1 MAPFD
6 GDIDP
11 TGNLTSKISTLIDG
25 QLPDFIQA
33 DHPIFSVFL
42 KQYYEYLEA
51 AELRV
56 TVNIDN
62 LILETETNSK
72 VLDVDGNK
80 IVLEVGAGTEGKFI
94 VGETITGGTS
104 KATAKILSD
113 DLGNTTTPRIF
124 ITSQQKFVTGE
135 TITGGTSSSSAVVTR
150 YRANPVQTIQQLL
163 AYADIDNTIYDFLDQ
178 FRDEFMNAIPLT
190 LADGVSKRS
199 LVKNIRELYR
209 AKGTS
214 EGHKIFFNMILGET
228 PEVIYPNKYMVRASG
243 GNWGNKLIMRV
254 APSASAD
261 GDQAIGQ
268 KITGQTSGATAVVVS
283 SLSISEDAVSI
294 IEFELNRDSISTSD
308 APFVRGETIQV
319 VSNVTDTLMSF
330 TVNSIVSSVTVNERG
345 ALYGA
350 SEIFPLDTDE
360 NIGNGEATARVG
372 NINSGEVS
380 GVVIDDAGTKYQVED
395 VLTFT
400 TTDSNTST
408 AAGFVSII
416 DGSIVIN
423 GTDKYSTDGGD
434 FLVFEDATT
443 EQEYL
448 IDIELETATQ
458 ETDGQKLLLNGTDGD
473 SLHAGHSLI
482 LETTFVG
489 EDTYGT
495 VGGDQIAIEEG
506 TDYTGGIT
514 KIFLTSGGSGY
525 NKLPTVTV
533 TSNSGTSTKLFA
545 TTDNIGAVGEV
556 DITNAGFAYTAEPTS
571 DFNANFVL
579 KDITGT
585 FAANETLASSGHTG
599 TIVSFDDTTNVLKT
613 SFDNVVRSELEVA
626 DEEGITLED
635 SLRVGGDNLDT
646 RMIFNAT
653 LSEEEFILTED
664 GAQFIGLNATATDDE
679 YLVLDDG
686 TGETAGSAIVLES
699 PDNVINFPIQL
710 ENGARD
716 GTNVGDRILNEDG
729 IHNIVAE
736 VAESIGA
743 SSYQLERIIT
753 EESTQLPSAIQDG
766 DSRLITNAAFDVI
779 STSGEPT
786 GFFLLDGTDTT
797 VVDGLFTDENSK
809 LLNEEFGDNN
819 QIILNGTDSD
829 GTDANALLLQ
839 NVDEGDGQIIFDGTN
854 SSGTDENG
862 HVIFTT
868 IDFFEDATGINP
880 HPTTITSSSGAS
892 AKIAKAN
899 IASGVAVIST
909 TAETA
914 KTYGQDITSLI
925 GEDLNR
931 IQDSYYY
938 QQFSYEIQA
947 GFGTSTYLE
956 QLKKAV
962 HPAGFAVFGKVKIS
976 SSVSAA
982 ITNAGSSLGGG
993 YYSNLGVTAP
1003 EDKFSPILASTFEV
1017 LFDET
1022 FQRRLGTNPQGNEVG
1037 AYEQRVIL
1045 EDAEDV
1051 TFITDAILLNGTD
1064 SSSSDAGFFLREE
1077 ETAFIRLDERIQIE
1091 DETDTTATSPESF
1104 IIQESGGDRIISEAG
1119 IALSN
1124 NLALDGTGDSGHVSP
1139 TDAGGDI
1146 LLDGTDSDGTDGGES
1161 LELEIA
1167 SSDHVG
1173 KFNLYAFT
1181 NEDNTL
1187 LNEAGGSQQLETS
1200 NVGGGSDYD
1209 LSIVSI
1215 ISTKVNIP
1223 LATPRHAN
1231 NGLTLLGV
1239 DPFHN
1244 SSTAIGLEKGTMT
1257 NGKLVVN
1264 FGEDRFGVIV
1274 GEGESFLMEDDPNN
1288 NSHFRFDNILEY
1300 TNDKIVLNGTD
1311 GSSTNAG
1318 DSIVLN
1324 GTDENSSN
1332 ADADIIGESVLTYD
1346 NITLSDIIRPDLIVL
1361 SHELPLGDD
1370 RGTDYVFGS
1379 ANTRPS
1385 DVVNA
1390 ILLEESQASG
1400 FFRQE
1405 NETTASEHYGDKI
1418 VLEDKTGVGFNNK
1431 LIFESDRLEAE
1442 DGSNSGTIPFQNLTN
1457 SNFEPFARASFVETT
1472 EYGAIDLED
1481 DAFEVTNIQ
1490 LEDGHGGDG
1499 DNLIYDGTNN
1509 QQLCAGMP
1517 IAMQSFFDTGV
1528 SHGEGAVV
1536 LNGTDGSSTNAGDR
1550 FRFELATDENI
1561 NDNYPAVADSGGVGG
1576 FDTSRSIRFDSTAKT
1591 FDAAA

>member
-1 MAPFD
+1 MATFD
-6 GDIDP
+6 SDIDS
-11 TGNLTSKISTLIDG
+11 TGNLTTKISTLIDG
-25 QLPDFIQA
+25 QLPDFIQS

-62 LILETETNSK
+62 LLLELETASN
-72 VLDVDGNK
+72 VLDVNGNK
-80 IVLEVGAGTEGKFI
+80 IVLEVGAGTEGKFV

-190 LADGVSKRS
+190 LADGVSKRN

-254 APSASAD
+254 APSASSV
-261 GDQAIGQ
+261 GDQAIGRTV
-268 KITGQTSGATAVVVS
+268 TGLTSGASAVVVS
-283 SLSISEDAVSI
+283 SLSISESAVSI
-294 IEFELNRDSISTSD
+294 IEFELNRDSLSPNAS
-308 APFVRGETIQV
+308 FVRGETIQV

-330 TVNSIVSSVTVNERG
+330 TVNSIVSSVTVDESG

-350 SEIFPLDTDE
+350 AESIEIDTDE
-360 NIGNGEATARVG
+360 NIGNGQATSRIG
-372 NINSGEVS
+372 SIDIGEVS
-380 GVVIDDAGTKYQVED
+380 GVVVDDAGTKYEVGD
-395 VLTFT
+395 VLTFAVS
-400 TTDSNTST
+400 DSNTST
-408 AAGFVSII
+408 ATGFVSVI
-416 DGSIVIN
+416 DGSIALN

-448 IDIELETATQ
+448 VDIELEIAT
-458 ETDGQKLLLNGTDGD
+458 EEAAGQKLLLNGTDGV

-495 VGGDQIAIEEG
+495 VGRDQIAIEEG
-506 TDYTGGIT
+506 TDYTGGIS
-514 KIFLTSGGSGY
+514 KIFLTNGGSGY
-525 NKLPTVTV
+525 KKLPTVTV
-533 TSNSGTSTKLFA
+533 TSTSGTSTSLLA
-545 TTDNIGAVGEV
+545 TTDNIGSVGEV
-556 DITNAGFAYTAEPTS
+556 EMTNAGFAYVAEPVPK
-571 DFNANFVL
+571 FNANFVL

-599 TIVSFDDTTNVLKT
+599 TIVSFDSSTNVLKT
-613 SFDNVVRSELEVA
+613 SFDNVVRLELEVST
-626 DEEGITLED
+626 EEGITLED

-646 RMIFNAT
+646 RMIFDDT
-653 LSEEEFILTED
+653 LDEEEFILTED

-699 PDNVINFPIQL
+699 PEDFYNPPMQL
-710 ENGARD
+710 ENAARD
-716 GTNVGDRILNEDG
+716 GTDIGDGIQTEDG
-729 IHNIVAE
+729 SSIIVN
-736 VAESIGA
+736 ESTESLGA
-743 SSYQLERIIT
+743 TSYQLERILT
-753 EESTQLPSAIQDG
+753 EESTLLSSQLQNSN
-766 DSRLITNAAFDVI
+766 SRLITNAAFD
-779 STSGEPT
+779 TLESGDPS
-786 GFFLLDGTDTT
+786 GFTLLEGTDTT

-809 LLNEEFGDNN
+809 ILNEEFGDSN
-819 QIILNGTDSD
+819 QIVLD
-829 GTDANALLLQ
+829 GTDADGTDENASLLQ
-839 NVDEGDGQIIFDGTN
+839 NVDEGDGQIVFDGTD
-854 SSGTDENG
+854 SDGTDVND

-899 IASGVAVIST
+899 IASGVAVISS

-947 GFGTSTYLE
+947 GFGTSTYLD

-962 HPAGFAVFGKVKIS
+962 HPAGFAVFGKVKIA

-982 ITNAGSSLGGG
+982 IANAGSSLGGG
-993 YYSNLGVTAP
+993 YYSDLNAVAP
-1003 EDKFSPILASTFEV
+1003 DDKFSPILASTFEV

-1022 FQRRLGTNPQGNEVG
+1022 FQRRLGTNPHGNDVG

-1091 DETDTTATSPESF
+1091 EATDTTATSPDSF

-1124 NLALDGTGDSGHVSP
+1124 NITLNGSGDSGHLVS

-1146 LLDGTDSDGTDGGES
+1146 LLDGTDSDGTDYEGS

-1209 LSIVSI
+1209 LSVVSI

-1231 NGLTLLGV
+1231 NGLTLLGL

-1244 SSTAIGLEKGTMT
+1244 SSTFI
-1257 NGKLVVN
+1257 
-1264 FGEDRFGVIV
+1264 
-1274 GEGESFLMEDDPNN
+1274 
-1288 NSHFRFDNILEY
+1288 
-1300 TNDKIVLNGTD
+1300 
-1311 GSSTNAG
+1311 
-1318 DSIVLN
+1318 
-1324 GTDENSSN
+1324 
-1332 ADADIIGESVLTYD
+1332 
-1346 NITLSDIIRPDLIVL
+1346 
-1361 SHELPLGDD
+1361 
-1370 RGTDYVFGS
+1370 
-1379 ANTRPS
+1379 
-1385 DVVNA
+1385 
-1390 ILLEESQASG
+1390 
-1400 FFRQE
+1400 
-1405 NETTASEHYGDKI
+1405 
-1418 VLEDKTGVGFNNK
+1418 
-1431 LIFESDRLEAE
+1431 
-1442 DGSNSGTIPFQNLTN
+1442 
-1457 SNFEPFARASFVETT
+1457 
-1472 EYGAIDLED
+1472 
-1481 DAFEVTNIQ
+1481 
-1490 LEDGHGGDG
+1490 
-1499 DNLIYDGTNN
+1499 
-1509 QQLCAGMP
+1509 
-1517 IAMQSFFDTGV
+1517 
-1528 SHGEGAVV
+1528 
-1536 LNGTDGSSTNAGDR
+1536 
-1550 FRFELATDENI
+1550 
-1561 NDNYPAVADSGGVGG
+1561 
-1576 FDTSRSIRFDSTAKT
+1576 
-1591 FDAAA
+1591 

>member
-1 MAPFD
+1 MATFD
-6 GDIDP
+6 SDIDS
-11 TGNLTSKISTLIDG
+11 TGNLTTKISTLIDG
-25 QLPDFIQA
+25 QLPDFIQS

-42 KQYYEYLEA
+42 KHYYEYLEA

-62 LILETETNSK
+62 ILLELETTSY
-72 VLDVDGNK
+72 VLGVDGNK
-80 IVLEVGAGTEGKFI
+80 IVLEVGAGTEGKFV

-104 KATAKILSD
+104 KATAKILVD
-113 DLGNTTTPRIF
+113 DLSNSTKPRIF

-135 TITGGTSSSSAVVTR
+135 TITGGTSLSSAVVTR

-243 GNWGNKLIMRV
+243 GNWGNKLIIRV
-254 APSASAD
+254 APSGSAV
-261 GDQAIGQ
+261 GDQAIG
-268 KITGQTSGATAVVVS
+268 KTITGLTSGASAVVVS
-283 SLSISEDAVSI
+283 SLSLSEASVSI
-294 IEFELNRDSISTSD
+294 VEFELNRDSLSPNAS
-308 APFVRGETIQV
+308 FVRGETIQV
-319 VSNVTDTLMSF
+319 VSNVTDTIMYF
-330 TVNSIVSSVTVNERG
+330 TVNTIVSSVTINESG

-350 SEIFPLDTDE
+350 SESFPLDTDE
-360 NIGNGEATARVG
+360 NIGNGEATGRVG

-380 GVVIDDAGTKYQVED
+380 GVVVDDAGTKYEVGD
-395 VLTFT
+395 VLTFAVS
-400 TTDSNTST
+400 DSNTST
-408 AAGFVSII
+408 ATGFVSVI
-416 DGSIVIN
+416 DGSIALN

-448 IDIELETATQ
+448 VDIELETAT
-458 ETDGQKLLLNGTDGD
+458 EEADGQKLLLNGTDGV

-506 TDYTGGIT
+506 TDYTGGIS
-514 KIFLTSGGSGY
+514 KIFLTNGGSGY

-533 TSNSGTSTKLFA
+533 TSTSGTATSLLA
-545 TTDNIGAVGEV
+545 TTDNIGSVGEV
-556 DITNAGFAYTAEPTS
+556 EMTNAGFAYTAEPAPK
-571 DFNANFVL
+571 FNANFVL

-585 FAANETLASSGHTG
+585 FAAFETLTSSGHTG

-613 SFDNVVRSELEVA
+613 SFDNVVRSELEVS

-646 RMIFNAT
+646 RMIFDDT
-653 LSEEEFILTED
+653 LDEEEFILTED
-664 GAQFIGLNATATDDE
+664 GGNFFGLNATATDDE
-679 YLVLDDG
+679 YIVLDDG

-699 PDNVINFPIQL
+699 PDNLYNPPMQL
-710 ENGARD
+710 EHAARD
-716 GTNVGDRILNEDG
+716 GTNIGDGIQTEDG
-729 IHNIVAE
+729 ESIIVSDE
-736 VAESIGA
+736 FNSIGA
-743 SSYQLERIIT
+743 TSYQLERILT
-753 EESTQLPSAIQDG
+753 EKSTRLPSQLQNSNG
-766 DSRLITNAAFDVI
+766 RLITNAAFDTI
-779 STSGEPT
+779 GSGDHT
-786 GFFLLDGTDTT
+786 GFTLLEGTDTT

-809 LLNEEFGDNN
+809 LLNEEFGDSN
-819 QIILNGTDSD
+819 QLLLDGTDSD
-829 GTDANALLLQ
+829 ATDENALLLQ
-839 NVDEGDGQIIFDGTN
+839 DVDEGDGQIVFDGTD
-854 SSGTDENG
+854 SSGTDVND
-862 HVIFTT
+862 HVVFTT

-899 IASGVAVIST
+899 IASGVAVISS

-914 KTYGQDITSLI
+914 KTYGTDITSLI

-947 GFGTSTYLE
+947 GFGTSTYLD

-962 HPAGFAVFGKVKIS
+962 HPAGFAIFGKVKIAS
-976 SSVSAA
+976 SISAA

-993 YYSNLGVTAP
+993 YYSDLNAVAP
-1003 EDKFSPILASTFEV
+1003 EDKFSPILASTFKV
-1017 LFDET
+1017 IFDEK
-1022 FQRRLGTNPQGNEVG
+1022 FQRRLGTNLHGNEVG

-1051 TFITDAILLNGTD
+1051 TLITDAILLDGTD

-1077 ETAFIRLDERIQIE
+1077 ETVFIRLGERIKIE
-1091 DETDTTATSPESF
+1091 DSTDTTATSPESF
-1104 IIQESGGDRIISEAG
+1104 VIQESGDRIISEAG

-1124 NLALDGTGDSGHVSP
+1124 NLTLNGSGDSGHLVS
-1139 TDAGGDI
+1139 TDVGGDI
-1146 LLDGTDSDGTDGGES
+1146 LLNGVDSDGTDDGES
-1161 LELEIA
+1161 LGLEIA

-1173 KFNLYAFT
+1173 KFNLYALT

-1231 NGLTLLGV
+1231 NGLTLLGL

-1244 SSTAIGLEKGTMT
+1244 SSTAIGLEKGTQKS
-1257 NGKLVVN
+1257 GRLLIN
-1264 FGEDRFGVIV
+1264 FGEDRFGTIV
-1274 GEGESFLMEDDPNN
+1274 DEGVSILMEDDPNN
-1288 NSHFRFDNILEY
+1288 HSHFAFNNILEY
-1300 TNDKIVLNGTD
+1300 SNDSIVLNGTD

-1318 DSIVLN
+1318 DNVVLN

-1332 ADADIIGESVLTYD
+1332 ADSDILGESDLSLDY
-1346 NITLSDIIRPDLIVL
+1346 ITLSDIIRPDLIVL
-1361 SHELPLGDD
+1361 SHDTQLGDD
-1370 RGTDYVFGS
+1370 RGTDHEIDS

-1385 DVVNA
+1385 APVA
-1390 ILLEESQASG
+1390 ILLEESQVSG

-1405 NETTASEHYGDKI
+1405 NETTAPEHYGDKI
-1418 VLEDKTGVGFNNK
+1418 VLENRTGVGFNNK

-1442 DGSNSGTIPFQNLTN
+1442 NGSSSGTVPFQNLTN
-1457 SNFEPFARASFVETT
+1457 SNFEPFARASFVEIT

-1481 DAFEVTNIQ
+1481 NAFEVTNIQ
-1490 LEDGHGGDG
+1490 LEDGVGDDG
-1499 DNLIYDGTNN
+1499 NNLVYDGTNPLGLYEGN
-1509 QQLCAGMP
+1509 P
-1517 IAMQSFFDTGV
+1517 IAMESFFDTGV

-1536 LNGTDGSSTNAGDR
+1536 LNGTDGSSTAAGDR
-1550 FRFELATDENI
+1550 LRFELATDENI
-1561 NDNYPAVADSGGVGG
+1561 DNISPVDFTTGAGG
-1576 FDTSRSIRFDSTAKT
+1576 FGRFDISRSLRFDSTAKT
-1591 FDAAA
+1591 FDATV

>member
-1 MAPFD
+1 MATFD
-6 GDIDP
+6 SDSEP
-11 TGNLTSKISTLIDG
+11 TGNLTTRISTLIDG
-25 QLPDFIQA
+25 QLPEFIQS
-33 DHPIFSVFL
+33 DHPLFSVFL

-62 LILETETNSK
+62 LLLEIETESN

-113 DLGNTTTPRIF
+113 DLSNATTPRIF

-135 TITGGTSSSSAVVTR
+135 TITGGTSASSAVVTR

-163 AYADIDNTIYDFLDQ
+163 SYADIDNTIYDFLDQ
-178 FRDEFMNAIPLT
+178 FREEFMNAIPST
-190 LADGVSKRS
+190 LADGVSKRN

-228 PEVIYPNKYMVRASG
+228 PEIIYPNKYMVRASG
-243 GNWGNKLIMRV
+243 GNWGNKLIIRV
-254 APSASAD
+254 APSASSV
-261 GDQAIGQ
+261 GDQAIGRTV
-268 KITGQTSGATAVVVS
+268 TGLTSGATAVVVS

-294 IEFELNRDSISTSD
+294 IEFELNRDSLSPD
-308 APFVRGETIQV
+308 ASFVRGEIIQV
-319 VSNVTDTLMSF
+319 VSNVTDTTMSF
-330 TVNSIVSSVTVNERG
+330 TVNSIVSSVTVNESG
-345 ALYGA
+345 ALYGT
-350 SEIFPLDTDE
+350 SELFSLDTDD

-372 NINSGEVS
+372 NIDAGEVS
-380 GVVIDDAGTKYQVED
+380 GVIVDDAGTKYEVGD

-408 AAGFVSII
+408 ATGFVSII
-416 DGSIVIN
+416 DGSLALN
-423 GTDKYSTDGGD
+423 GTDRHSTDGGD
-434 FLVFEDATT
+434 FLVFENATT

-448 IDIELETATQ
+448 INTELETAT
-458 ETDGQKLLLNGTDGD
+458 EGAVGQKLLLNGTDSD

-482 LETTFVG
+482 SETTFVG

-495 VGGDQIAIEEG
+495 VGGDQFAIEEG
-506 TDYTGGIT
+506 TDSTGGIS
-514 KIFLTSGGSGY
+514 KIFLTNGGSGY
-525 NKLPTVTV
+525 NKLPVVTV
-533 TSNSGTSTKLFA
+533 TSTSGTSTKLFA
-545 TTDNIGAVGEV
+545 TTNNIGAVGEV
-556 DITNAGFAYTAEPTS
+556 EITNAGFAYTAEPTPQ
-571 DFNANFVL
+571 FNANFVL

-585 FAANETLASSGHTG
+585 FAAFETLASSGHTG

-646 RMIFNAT
+646 RMIFDDT
-653 LSEEEFILTED
+653 LDEEEFILTED
-664 GAQFIGLNATATDDE
+664 AAQFIGLNATATDDE
-679 YLVLDDG
+679 YIVLDDG

-699 PDNVINFPIQL
+699 PDNLYNPPMQL
-710 ENGARD
+710 EDAARD
-716 GTNVGDRILNEDG
+716 GTDIGDGIQTEDG
-729 IHNIVAE
+729 SSIIVN
-736 VAESIGA
+736 ESTESLGA
-743 SSYQLERIIT
+743 TSYQLERILT
-753 EESTQLPSAIQDG
+753 EKSTRLPSQLQNSNG
-766 DSRLITNAAFDVI
+766 RLITNAAFDTI
-779 STSGEPT
+779 GSGDHT
-786 GFFLLDGTDTT
+786 GFTLLEGTDTT

-809 LLNEEFGDNN
+809 LLNEEFGDSN
-819 QIILNGTDSD
+819 QLLLDGTDSD
-829 GTDANALLLQ
+829 ATDENALLLQ
-839 NVDEGDGQIIFDGTN
+839 DVDEGDGQIVFDGTD
-854 SSGTDENG
+854 SSGTDVND
-862 HVIFTT
+862 HVVFTT

-899 IASGVAVIST
+899 IASGVAVISS

-914 KTYGQDITSLI
+914 KTYGTDITSLI

-947 GFGTSTYLE
+947 GFGTSTYLD

-962 HPAGFAVFGKVKIS
+962 HPAGFAIFGKVKIAS
-976 SSVSAA
+976 SISAA

-993 YYSNLGVTAP
+993 YYSDLNAVAP
-1003 EDKFSPILASTFEV
+1003 EDKFSPILASTFKV
-1017 LFDET
+1017 IFDEK
-1022 FQRRLGTNPQGNEVG
+1022 FQRRLGTNLHGNEVG

-1051 TFITDAILLNGTD
+1051 TLITDAILLDGTD

-1077 ETAFIRLDERIQIE
+1077 ETVFIRLGERIKIE
-1091 DETDTTATSPESF
+1091 DSTDTTATSPESF
-1104 IIQESGGDRIISEAG
+1104 VIQESGDRIISEAG

-1124 NLALDGTGDSGHVSP
+1124 NLTLNGSGDSGHLVS
-1139 TDAGGDI
+1139 TDVGGDI
-1146 LLDGTDSDGTDGGES
+1146 LLNGVDSDGTDDGES
-1161 LELEIA
+1161 LGLEIA

-1173 KFNLYAFT
+1173 KFNLYALT

-1231 NGLTLLGV
+1231 NGLTLLGL

-1244 SSTAIGLEKGTMT
+1244 SSTAIGLEKGTQKS
-1257 NGKLVVN
+1257 GRLLIN
-1264 FGEDRFGVIV
+1264 FGEDRFGIIV
-1274 GEGESFLMEDDPNN
+1274 DEGVSILMEDDPNN
-1288 NSHFRFDNILEY
+1288 NSHFSFNNILEY
-1300 TNDKIVLNGTD
+1300 SNDSIVLNGTD

-1318 DSIVLN
+1318 DNVVLN

-1332 ADADIIGESVLTYD
+1332 EDSDILGESDLSLDY
-1346 NITLSDIIRPDLIVL
+1346 ITLSDIIRPDLIVL
-1361 SHELPLGDD
+1361 SHDTQLGDD
-1370 RGTDYVFGS
+1370 RGTDHEIDS

-1385 DVVNA
+1385 APVA
-1390 ILLEESQASG
+1390 ILLEESQVSG

-1405 NETTASEHYGDKI
+1405 NETTAPEHYGDKI
-1418 VLEDKTGVGFNNK
+1418 VLENRTGVGFNNK

-1442 DGSNSGTIPFQNLTN
+1442 NGSSSGTVPFQNLTN

-1490 LEDGHGGDG
+1490 LEDGFGGDG
-1499 DNLIYDGTNN
+1499 NNLVYDGTNN
-1509 QQLCAGMP
+1509 QQLYENNP
-1517 IAMQSFFDTGV
+1517 IAMEQFFDTGV
-1528 SHGEGAVV
+1528 SHGQGAVV

-1561 NDNYPAVADSGGVGG
+1561 DNIHPNSYITGAGGFGG
-1576 FDTSRSIRFDSTAKT
+1576 FDISRSVRFDSSAKT
-1591 FDAAA
+1591 FDATV

>member
-1 MAPFD
+1 MATFD
-6 GDIDP
+6 SDIDS
-11 TGNLTSKISTLIDG
+11 TGNLTTKISTLIDG
-25 QLPDFIQA
+25 QLPDFIQS

-42 KQYYEYLEA
+42 KHYYEYLEA

-62 LILETETNSK
+62 ILLELETASY
-72 VLDVDGNK
+72 VLGVDGNK
-80 IVLEVGAGTEGKFI
+80 IVLEVGAGTEGKFV

-104 KATAKILSD
+104 KATAKILVD
-113 DLGNTTTPRIF
+113 DLSNSTKPRIF
-124 ITSQQKFVTGE
+124 ITSQQKFITGE
-135 TITGGTSSSSAVVTR
+135 TITGGTSLSSAVVTR

-163 AYADIDNTIYDFLDQ
+163 SYADIDNTIYDFLDQ

-243 GNWGNKLIMRV
+243 GNWGNRLIMRV

-261 GDQAIGQ
+261 GDQAIG
-268 KITGQTSGATAVVVS
+268 KTITGLTSGASAVVVS
-283 SLSISEDAVSI
+283 SLSLSESSISIV
-294 IEFELNRDSISTSD
+294 EFELNRDSLSPS
-308 APFVRGETIQV
+308 ASFVRGETIQV
-319 VSNVTDTLMSF
+319 VSNVTDTIMYF
-330 TVNSIVSSVTVNERG
+330 TVNTIVSSVTINESG

-350 SEIFPLDTDE
+350 SESFPLDTDE
-360 NIGNGEATARVG
+360 NIGNGEATGRVG

-380 GVVIDDAGTKYQVED
+380 GVVVDDAGTKYEVGD
-395 VLTFT
+395 VLTFVVS
-400 TTDSNTST
+400 DSNTST
-408 AAGFVSII
+408 AAGFVSVI
-416 DGSIVIN
+416 DGSIALN

-434 FLVFEDATT
+434 FLVFENATT

-448 IDIELETATQ
+448 VDIELETAT
-458 ETDGQKLLLNGTDGD
+458 TGSNGQKLLLNGTDGD
-473 SLHAGHSLI
+473 LLHAGHSLI

-506 TDYTGGIT
+506 TDYTGGIS
-514 KIFLTSGGSGY
+514 KIFLTNGGSGY
-525 NKLPTVTV
+525 RKLPTVTV
-533 TSNSGTSTKLFA
+533 TSTSGTATSLLA
-545 TTDNIGAVGEV
+545 TTDNIGSVGEV
-556 DITNAGFAYTAEPTS
+556 EMTNAGFAYTAEPAPK
-571 DFNANFVL
+571 FNANFVL

-585 FAANETLASSGHTG
+585 FAAFETLTSSGHTG

-613 SFDNVVRSELEVA
+613 SFDNVVRSELEVS

-646 RMIFNAT
+646 RMIFDDT
-653 LSEEEFILTED
+653 LDEEEFILTED

-679 YLVLDDG
+679 YIVLDDG
-686 TGETAGSAIVLES
+686 TGETVGSAIVLES
-699 PDNVINFPIQL
+699 PEDFYNPPMQL
-710 ENGARD
+710 ENAARD
-716 GTNVGDRILNEDG
+716 GTDIGDGIQTEDG
-729 IHNIVAE
+729 SSIIVN
-736 VAESIGA
+736 ESTESLGA
-743 SSYQLERIIT
+743 TSYQLERILT
-753 EESTQLPSAIQDG
+753 EESTLLPSQLQNSN
-766 DSRLITNAAFDVI
+766 SRLITNAAFD
-779 STSGEPT
+779 TLESGDPS
-786 GFFLLDGTDTT
+786 GFTLLEGTDTT

-809 LLNEEFGDNN
+809 ILNEEFGDSN
-819 QIILNGTDSD
+819 QIVLDGTDADGTDENGSLLQDVDEGDGQIVFDGTDSD
-829 GTDANALLLQ
+829 GTD
-839 NVDEGDGQIIFDGTN
+839 
-854 SSGTDENG
+854 ENG
-862 HVIFTT
+862 HVVFTT

-899 IASGVAVIST
+899 IASGVATIST

-947 GFGTSTYLE
+947 GFGTNTYLD

-962 HPAGFAVFGKVKIS
+962 HPAGFAVFGKVKIA

-982 ITNAGSSLGGG
+982 IANAGSSLGGG
-993 YYSNLGVTAP
+993 WYSNLDVVAP
-1003 EDKFSPILASTFEV
+1003 DDKFSPILASTFKV

-1022 FQRRLGTNPQGNEVG
+1022 FQRRLGTNPNGNEVG

-1091 DETDTTATSPESF
+1091 DTTDTTATSPESF
-1104 IIQESGGDRIISEAG
+1104 IIQESGGDRIISETG

-1124 NLALDGTGDSGHVSP
+1124 NITLNGSGDSGHLVS

-1146 LLDGTDSDGTDGGES
+1146 LLDGTDSDGTDYEGS

-1173 KFNLYAFT
+1173 KFNLYALT

-1209 LSIVSI
+1209 LSVVSI

-1231 NGLTLLGV
+1231 NGLTLLGL

-1244 SSTAIGLEKGTMT
+1244 SSTFIELEKGTQKS
-1257 NGKLVVN
+1257 GRLIIN
-1264 FGEDRFGVIV
+1264 FDIDRNDIIIDEGVR
-1274 GEGESFLMEDDPNN
+1274 FLLEDDPNS
-1288 NSHFRFDNILEY
+1288 NSHFTFDNILEY

-1318 DSIVLN
+1318 DNIVLN

-1332 ADADIIGESVLTYD
+1332 ADSDMIGESVLTYD

-1361 SHELPLGDD
+1361 SHDSQLGDD
-1370 RGTDYVFGS
+1370 RGTDHEIDS

-1385 DVVNA
+1385 APVA
-1390 ILLEESQASG
+1390 ILLEESQETG
-1400 FFRQE
+1400 FFIQE

-1431 LIFESDRLEAE
+1431 LIFESTRIQAE

-1457 SNFEPFARASFVETT
+1457 SNFEPFARSSFIQTT

-1490 LEDGHGGDG
+1490 LEDGVGDDG
-1499 DNLIYDGTNN
+1499 DNLVYDGITPLGLYENN
-1509 QQLCAGMP
+1509 P

-1536 LNGTDGSSTNAGDR
+1536 LNGTDDSSTNAGDR

-1561 NDNYPAVADSGGVGG
+1561 DNIHPNSYITGEGGFGG
-1576 FDTSRSIRFDSTAKT
+1576 FDISRSIRFDSSAKT
-1591 FDAAA
+1591 FDATV

>member
-1 MAPFD
+1 MH
-6 GDIDP
+6 
-11 TGNLTSKISTLIDG
+11 N
-25 QLPDFIQA
+25 
-33 DHPIFSVFL
+33 
-42 KQYYEYLEA
+42 
-51 AELRV
+51 
-56 TVNIDN
+56 
-62 LILETETNSK
+62 
-72 VLDVDGNK
+72 
-80 IVLEVGAGTEGKFI
+80 
-94 VGETITGGTS
+94 
-104 KATAKILSD
+104 
-113 DLGNTTTPRIF
+113 
-124 ITSQQKFVTGE
+124 
-135 TITGGTSSSSAVVTR
+135 
-150 YRANPVQTIQQLL
+150 
-163 AYADIDNTIYDFLDQ
+163 
-178 FRDEFMNAIPLT
+178 
-190 LADGVSKRS
+190 
-199 LVKNIRELYR
+199 
-209 AKGTS
+209 
-214 EGHKIFFNMILGET
+214 
-228 PEVIYPNKYMVRASG
+228 
-243 GNWGNKLIMRV
+243 
-254 APSASAD
+254 
-261 GDQAIGQ
+261 
-268 KITGQTSGATAVVVS
+268 
-283 SLSISEDAVSI
+283 
-294 IEFELNRDSISTSD
+294 
-308 APFVRGETIQV
+308 
-319 VSNVTDTLMSF
+319 
-330 TVNSIVSSVTVNERG
+330 
-345 ALYGA
+345 
-350 SEIFPLDTDE
+350 
-360 NIGNGEATARVG
+360 
-372 NINSGEVS
+372 
-380 GVVIDDAGTKYQVED
+380 
-395 VLTFT
+395 
-400 TTDSNTST
+400 
-408 AAGFVSII
+408 
-416 DGSIVIN
+416 
-423 GTDKYSTDGGD
+423 
-434 FLVFEDATT
+434 
-443 EQEYL
+443 
-448 IDIELETATQ
+448 
-458 ETDGQKLLLNGTDGD
+458 
-473 SLHAGHSLI
+473 LI

-506 TDYTGGIT
+506 TDYTGGIS

-533 TSNSGTSTKLFA
+533 TSTSGTGTSLLA
-545 TTDNIGAVGEV
+545 TTDNIGSSGEIE
-556 DITNAGFAYTAEPTS
+556 ITNSGFAYTADPAPK
-571 DFNANFVL
+571 FNANFVR

-585 FAANETLASSGHTG
+585 FAANETLTSSGHTG
-599 TIVSFDDTTNVLKT
+599 TIVSFDDNTNVLKT

-646 RMIFNAT
+646 RMIFDDT
-653 LSEEEFILTED
+653 LDEEEFILTED
-664 GAQFIGLNATATDDE
+664 GAQFIGLNATATGVE
-679 YLVLDDG
+679 YLFLEDASAIS
-686 TGETAGSAIVLES
+686 TGSGSIVLES
-699 PDNVINFPIQL
+699 LAVVGFYNPPMQL
-710 ENGARD
+710 EDALATEGEGGEA
-716 GTNVGDRILNEDG
+716 ILNEDG
-729 IHNIVAE
+729 DNILSE
-736 VAESIGA
+736 TQEGLGA
-743 SSYQLERIIT
+743 TSYQLERIIT

-766 DSRLITNAAFDVI
+766 DSRLITNASFD
-779 STSGEPT
+779 TAESGEFT

-819 QIILNGTDSD
+819 QIVLNGTDSD
-829 GTDANALLLQ
+829 GTDENALLLQ
-839 NVDEGDGQIIFDGTN
+839 NVDEGDGQIIFDGTD
-854 SSGTDENG
+854 SSGTDVND
-862 HVIFTT
+862 HVVFTT

-899 IASGVAVIST
+899 IASGVATIST
-909 TAETA
+909 TAETS

-938 QQFSYEIQA
+938 QQFSYEIEA
-947 GFGTSTYLE
+947 GFGTNSYLE

-962 HPAGFAVFGKVKIS
+962 HPAGFAVFGKVKIA
-976 SSVSAA
+976 SSVSVA
-982 ITNAGSSLGGG
+982 IANAGSSLGGG
-993 YYSNLGVTAP
+993 YYSNLGITAP
-1003 EDKFSPILASTFEV
+1003 ADKFSAILASTFEK
-1017 LFDET
+1017 LFDDS
-1022 FQRRLGTNPQGNEVG
+1022 FQRRLRTNPNGYEVG

-1064 SSSSDAGFFLREE
+1064 SSSSDAGSFLREE

-1091 DETDTTATSPESF
+1091 EATDTTTTSPESF

-1124 NLALDGTGDSGHVSP
+1124 NLTLDGTGDSGHVSP
-1139 TDAGGDI
+1139 TGAGDDI

-1173 KFNLYAFT
+1173 KFSLFALT

-1209 LSIVSI
+1209 LSIVSTI
-1215 ISTKVNIP
+1215 NTKVNIP

-1244 SSTAIGLEKGTMT
+1244 SSTVFGVETGLSR
-1257 NGKLVVN
+1257 NGKLILN
-1264 FGEDRFGVIV
+1264 SDEDSFGRLIDG
-1274 GEGESFLMEDDPNN
+1274 GENFLMEDDPNN

-1361 SHELPLGDD
+1361 SHDEKLGIDHD
-1370 RGTDYVFGS
+1370 VDS

-1385 DVVNA
+1385 EPVA

-1405 NETTASEHYGDKI
+1405 NETTAPDHHGDKI

-1431 LIFESDRLEAE
+1431 LIIESTRLEAE
-1442 DGSNSGTIPFQNLTN
+1442 DAASSGTIPFQNLTN
-1457 SNFEPFARASFVETT
+1457 SNFEPFARSSFIQTT

-1481 DAFEVTNIQ
+1481 AAFEVTNIQ
-1490 LEDGHGGDG
+1490 LEDGFDG
-1499 DNLIYDGTNN
+1499 AGCNLVYDGIDTR
-1509 QQLCAGMP
+1509 QLYEGNT
-1517 IAMQSFFDTGV
+1517 IAMQTFFDISINYGD
-1528 SHGEGAVV
+1528 GAVV
-1536 LNGTDGSSTNAGDR
+1536 LNGTDGSSTDAGDR

-1561 NDNYPAVADSGGVGG
+1561 DNTLSPSTYQRRIPPAGG
-1576 FDTSRSIRFDSTAKT
+1576 FDSTLFLFSKNGSSLKTLDST
-1591 FDAAA
+1591 

>member
-6 GDIDP
+6 SDIDP

-62 LILETETNSK
+62 LILETETNFK
-72 VLDVDGNK
+72 VLDVDGNN
-80 IVLEVGAGTEGKFI
+80 IVLETGAGTEGKFI

-178 FRDEFMNAIPLT
+178 FRDEFMNAIPLA

-214 EGHKIFFNMILGET
+214 EGHKIFFNMLLGEV
-228 PEVIYPNKYMVRASG
+228 PVITYPNQYMVRASG

-254 APSASAD
+254 SPTASSV
-261 GDQAIGQ
+261 GDQAVSR
-268 KITGQTSGATAVVVS
+268 KITGLTSGASAVVVS
-283 SLSISEDAVSI
+283 AASITENAVSI
-294 IEFELNRDSISTSD
+294 IEFELNRDSLSPNAS
-308 APFVRGETIQV
+308 FVRGETIRV
-319 VSNVTDTLMSF
+319 VSNVTDTLMLF
-330 TVNSIVSSVTVNERG
+330 TVNSIVSSVTIDESG

-350 SEIFPLDTDE
+350 AEEIEIDTDA
-360 NIGNGEATARVG
+360 NIGNGKATARIG
-372 NINSGEVS
+372 NIKSGKVS
-380 GVVIDDAGTKYQVED
+380 GVVIDDAGTKYEVGD

-400 TTDSNTST
+400 VSDSNTST
-408 AAGFVSII
+408 AAGIVSII

-458 ETDGQKLLLNGTDGD
+458 ELNGQKLLLNGTDGD
-473 SLHAGHSLI
+473 SNHAGHNFI

-489 EDTYGT
+489 LDTYGT

-533 TSNSGTSTKLFA
+533 TSTSGTGTSLLA
-545 TTDNIGAVGEV
+545 TTDNIGSSGEIE
-556 DITNAGFAYTAEPTS
+556 ITNSGFAYTADPTPK
-571 DFNANFVL
+571 FNANFVL

-646 RMIFNAT
+646 RMIFNNT
-653 LSEEEFILTED
+653 LDEEEFILTED
-664 GAQFIGLNATATDDE
+664 GAQLIGLNATATDDE

-699 PDNVINFPIQL
+699 PDNTFFPPLLMESAVNDIAGHGYEIADESGNGDVIL
-710 ENGARD
+710 METG
-716 GTNVGDRILNEDG
+716 VSL
-729 IHNIVAE
+729 
-736 VAESIGA
+736 GA

-766 DSRLITNAAFDVI
+766 DSRLITNAAFD
-779 STSGEPT
+779 TAEFGDHT

-809 LLNEEFGDNN
+809 LLNEEFGDTN

-829 GTDANALLLQ
+829 GTDENALLLQ
-839 NVDEGDGQIIFDGTN
+839 NVDEGDGQIIFDGTD
-854 SSGTDENG
+854 SSGTDVND
-862 HVIFTT
+862 HVVFTT

-899 IASGVAVIST
+899 IASGVATISP
-909 TAETA
+909 TAETS

-938 QQFSYEIQA
+938 QQFSYEIEA
-947 GFGTSTYLE
+947 GFGTNSYLE

-962 HPAGFAVFGKVKIS
+962 HPAGFAVFGKVKIA
-976 SSVSAA
+976 SSVSVA
-982 ITNAGSSLGGG
+982 IANAGSSLGGG
-993 YYSNLGVTAP
+993 YYSNLGITAP
-1003 EDKFSPILASTFEV
+1003 ADKFSAILASTFEK
-1017 LFDET
+1017 LFDDS
-1022 FQRRLGTNPQGNEVG
+1022 FQRRLRTNPNGYEVG

-1064 SSSSDAGFFLREE
+1064 SSSSDAGSFLREE
-1077 ETAFIRLDERIQIE
+1077 ETSFIRLDERIQIE
-1091 DETDTTATSPESF
+1091 EATDITATSPESF
-1104 IIQESGGDRIISEAG
+1104 IIQESGDRIISETG

-1124 NLALDGTGDSGHVSP
+1124 NLTLDGTGDSGHVSP
-1139 TDAGGDI
+1139 TGAGDDI

-1173 KFNLYAFT
+1173 KFSLFALT

-1209 LSIVSI
+1209 LSIVSTI
-1215 ISTKVNIP
+1215 NTKVNIP

-1231 NGLTLLGV
+1231 NGLILLGV

-1244 SSTAIGLEKGTMT
+1244 SSTVFGVETGLSR
-1257 NGKLVVN
+1257 NGKLILN
-1264 FGEDRFGVIV
+1264 SDEDSFGRLIDG
-1274 GEGESFLMEDDPNN
+1274 GENFLMEDDPNN

-1332 ADADIIGESVLTYD
+1332 ADSDIIGESVLTYD
-1346 NITLSDIIRPDLIVL
+1346 NTTLSDIIRPDLIVL
-1361 SHELPLGDD
+1361 SHDEKLGIDHD
-1370 RGTDYVFGS
+1370 VDS

-1385 DVVNA
+1385 EPVA

-1405 NETTASEHYGDKI
+1405 NETTAPDHHGDKI

-1431 LIFESDRLEAE
+1431 LIIESTRLEAE
-1442 DGSNSGTIPFQNLTN
+1442 DAASSGTIPFQNLTN
-1457 SNFEPFARASFVETT
+1457 SNFEPFTRSSFIQTT

-1481 DAFEVTNIQ
+1481 AAFEVTNIQ
-1490 LEDGHGGDG
+1490 LEDGFDG
-1499 DNLIYDGTNN
+1499 AGCNLVYDGIDTR
-1509 QQLCAGMP
+1509 QLYEGNT
-1517 IAMQSFFDTGV
+1517 IAMQTFFDISINYGD
-1528 SHGEGAVV
+1528 GAVV
-1536 LNGTDGSSTNAGDR
+1536 LNGTDGSSTDAGDR

-1561 NDNYPAVADSGGVGG
+1561 DNNLSPSTYQRRIPPAGG
-1576 FDTSRSIRFDSTAKT
+1576 FDSTLFLFSKNGSSLKTFDSTG
-1591 FDAAA
+1591 

>member
-6 GDIDP
+6 SDIDP
-11 TGNLTSKISTLIDG
+11 TGNLTTRISTLIDG
-25 QLPDFIQA
+25 QLPEFIQA

-56 TVNIDN
+56 SVNIDN
-62 LILETETNSK
+62 LLLELETASK
-72 VLDVDGNK
+72 VLDVDGNN
-80 IVLEVGAGTEGKFI
+80 IVLETGAGTEGKFI

-104 KATAKILSD
+104 KATAKILAD

-135 TITGGTSSSSAVVTR
+135 TITGGTSSSSAVVSR

-178 FRDEFMNAIPLT
+178 FRDEFMNAIPST
-190 LADGVSKRS
+190 LADGVSKRN

-228 PEVIYPNKYMVRASG
+228 PEIIYPNQYMLRASG

-254 APSASAD
+254 APSSGAV
-261 GDQAIGQ
+261 GQQAVGQ
-268 KITGQTSGATAVVVS
+268 QISGKTSGATAVVAS
-283 SLSISEDAVSI
+283 SLATTESAVSL
-294 IEFELNRDSISTSD
+294 IELELNRDSLSPNAS
-308 APFVRGETIQV
+308 FVRGELIEVT
-319 VSNVTDTLMSF
+319 SNLTDTLMTF
-330 TVNSIVSSVTVNERG
+330 TVNSIVSSASLDNSG
-345 ALYGA
+345 ALYTA
-350 SEIFPLDTDE
+350 TETFTFDTDT
-360 NIGNGEATARVG
+360 NIGNGKATGRVG
-372 NINSGEVS
+372 TIDFGEVS
-380 GVVIDDAGTKYQVED
+380 GAVIDDAGTKYEVGD
-395 VLTFT
+395 VLVFT
-400 TTDSNTST
+400 TTDSNTSS
-408 AAGFVSII
+408 ASAFVSII
-416 DGSIVIN
+416 DGAIVID
-423 GTDKYSTDGGD
+423 GTDQYSVDAGD
-434 FLVFEDATT
+434 FLVFENATK

-448 IDIELETATQ
+448 VDIELETKT
-458 ETDGQKLLLNGTDGD
+458 TGVNGDNLLLDGTDSD
-473 SLHAGHSLI
+473 SLHAGHNLQLEASLTQRG
-482 LETTFVG
+482 L
-489 EDTYGT
+489 DTYGT
-495 VGGDQIAIEEG
+495 VGGDRIAFEEG
-506 TDYTGGIT
+506 TDYTGGIS
-514 KIFLTSGGSGY
+514 KIVFTNGGSGY
-525 NKLPTVTV
+525 SKLPTVTV
-533 TSNSGTSTKLFA
+533 TSVSGTGTKLFA
-545 TTDNIGAVGEV
+545 TTDNIGSVGEIE
-556 DITNAGFAYTAEPTS
+556 ITNPGFAYTSEPEIK
-571 DFNANFVL
+571 FNANFVL

-585 FAANETLASSGHTG
+585 FAALETLSSSGHTG
-599 TIVSFDDTTNVLKT
+599 TIVSFDSSTNVLKT
-613 SFDNVVRSELEVA
+613 SFDNVVRVELEAA

-646 RMIFNAT
+646 RMIFDNT
-653 LSEEEFILTED
+653 LDEEEFILSEN
-664 GAQFIGLNATATDDE
+664 GADLFVTNATSTDDE
-679 YLVLDDG
+679 YLVLEDNTFPFNNG
-686 TGETAGSAIVLES
+686 AIVLES
-699 PDNVINFPIQL
+699 VEDFYNPPMQL
-710 ENGARD
+710 EDATGDED
-716 GTNVGDRILNEDG
+716 GEAILTEGGDNILNETQEG
-729 IHNIVAE
+729 L
-736 VAESIGA
+736 GA
-743 SSYQLERIIT
+743 SSIQQERIFT
-753 EESTQLPSAIQDG
+753 EESTRLLSAQQNRN
-766 DSRLITNAAFDVI
+766 SRLITNASFDVAE
-779 STSGEPT
+779 SGEPT
-786 GFFLLDGTDTT
+786 GFFLLNGTDTN
-797 VVDGLFTDENSK
+797 VVNGLFTDENSTI
-809 LLNEEFGDNN
+809 LHEEFGDNN
-819 QIILNGTDSD
+819 QIVLNGTDAD
-829 GTDANALLLQ
+829 GTDENALLLQ
-839 NVDEGDGQIIFDGTN
+839 NVDEGDGQVVFN
-854 SSGTDENG
+854 GTDSSSTNANG
-862 HVIFTT
+862 HVIQNLTE
-868 IDFFEDATGINP
+868 IDFFENATGINP

-899 IASGVAVIST
+899 IASGVATIAP

-947 GFGTSTYLE
+947 GYGTNSYLD
-956 QLKKAV
+956 QLKRAV

-993 YYSNLGVTAP
+993 YYSNLSAVAP
-1003 EDKFSPILASTFEV
+1003 DDKFSPILASTFEV

-1022 FQRRLGTNPQGNEVG
+1022 FQRRLGTNPQGNDVG

-1051 TFITDAILLNGTD
+1051 TFITDAILLDGTD
-1064 SSSSDAGFFLREE
+1064 SSSSDAGSFLREE

-1091 DETDTTATSPESF
+1091 EATDTTATSPESF

-1146 LLDGTDSDGTDGGES
+1146 LLDGTDSDGTDYESS

-1173 KFNLYAFT
+1173 KFNLFAAT

-1223 LATPRHAN
+1223 LATPRRAN

-1244 SSTAIGLEKGTMT
+1244 PSTALGLEKGTMT

-1264 FGEDRFGVIV
+1264 FGEDRFGIIV
-1274 GEGESFLMEDDPNN
+1274 DEGESFLMEDDPNN

-1311 GSSTNAG
+1311 ASSTNAG

-1332 ADADIIGESVLTYD
+1332 ADSDLIGESVLTYD

-1361 SHELPLGDD
+1361 SHDESPDGEDHEVD
-1370 RGTDYVFGS
+1370 F

-1385 DVVNA
+1385 EPVA
-1390 ILLEESQASG
+1390 ILLEESQETG

-1442 DGSNSGTIPFQNLTN
+1442 NGSSSGTVPFQNLTN
-1457 SNFEPFARASFVETT
+1457 SNFEPFARSSFIETT

-1499 DNLIYDGTNN
+1499 DNLIYDGTNS
-1509 QQLCAGMP
+1509 QQLYAGMP

-1561 NDNYPAVADSGGVGG
+1561 DNNYPAVADTGGVGG
-1576 FDTSRSIRFDSTAKT
+1576 FDVSRSIRFSSTAKT

>member
-1 MAPFD
+1 MATFD
-6 GDIDP
+6 SDSEP
-11 TGNLTSKISTLIDG
+11 TGNLTTRISTLIDG
-25 QLPDFIQA
+25 QLPEFIQS
-33 DHPIFSVFL
+33 DHPLFSVFL

-62 LILETETNSK
+62 LLLEIETESN

-113 DLGNTTTPRIF
+113 DLSNATTPRIF

-135 TITGGTSSSSAVVTR
+135 TITGGTSASSAVVTR

-163 AYADIDNTIYDFLDQ
+163 SYADIDNTIYDFLDQ
-178 FRDEFMNAIPLT
+178 FREEFMNAIPST
-190 LADGVSKRS
+190 LADGVSKRN

-228 PEVIYPNKYMVRASG
+228 PEIIYPNKYMVRASG
-243 GNWGNKLIMRV
+243 GNWGNKLIIRV
-254 APSASAD
+254 APSASSV
-261 GDQAIGQ
+261 GDQAIGRTV
-268 KITGQTSGATAVVVS
+268 TGLTSGATAVVVS

-294 IEFELNRDSISTSD
+294 IEFELNRDSLSPD
-308 APFVRGETIQV
+308 ASFVRGEIIQV
-319 VSNVTDTLMSF
+319 VSNVTDTTMSF
-330 TVNSIVSSVTVNERG
+330 TVNSIVSSVTVNESG
-345 ALYGA
+345 ALYGT
-350 SEIFPLDTDE
+350 SELFSLDTDD

-372 NINSGEVS
+372 NIDAGEVS
-380 GVVIDDAGTKYQVED
+380 GVIVDDAGTKYEVGD
-395 VLTFT
+395 VLTFAVS
-400 TTDSNTST
+400 DSNTST
-408 AAGFVSII
+408 ATGFVSII
-416 DGSIVIN
+416 DGSIALN
-423 GTDKYSTDGGD
+423 GTDRHSTDGGD
-434 FLVFEDATT
+434 FLVFENATT

-448 IDIELETATQ
+448 IDISLETAT
-458 ETDGQKLLLNGTDGD
+458 EEAVGQKLLLNGTDSD

-482 LETTFVG
+482 LETTVVG

-495 VGGDQIAIEEG
+495 VGGDQFAIEEG
-506 TDYTGGIT
+506 TDSTGGIS
-514 KIFLTSGGSGY
+514 KIFLTNGGSGY
-525 NKLPTVTV
+525 NKLPVVTV
-533 TSNSGTSTKLFA
+533 TSTSGTSTKLFA
-545 TTDNIGAVGEV
+545 TTNNIGAVGEV
-556 DITNAGFAYTAEPTS
+556 EITNAGFAYTAEPTPQ
-571 DFNANFVL
+571 FNANFVL

-585 FAANETLASSGHTG
+585 FAAFETLASSGHTG
-599 TIVSFDDTTNVLKT
+599 TIVSFDNTTNVLKT

-646 RMIFNAT
+646 RMIFDDT
-653 LSEEEFILTED
+653 LDEEEFILTED
-664 GAQFIGLNATATDDE
+664 AAQFIGLNATATDDE
-679 YLVLDDG
+679 YIVLDDG

-699 PDNVINFPIQL
+699 PDNLYNPPMQL
-710 ENGARD
+710 EDAARD
-716 GTNVGDRILNEDG
+716 GIDIGDGIQTEDG
-729 IHNIVAE
+729 SSIIVN
-736 VAESIGA
+736 ESTESLGA
-743 SSYQLERIIT
+743 TSYQLERILT
-753 EESTQLPSAIQDG
+753 EKSTRLPSQLQNSNG
-766 DSRLITNAAFDVI
+766 RLITNAAFDTI
-779 STSGEPT
+779 GSGDPT
-786 GFFLLDGTDTT
+786 GFTLLEGTDTT
-797 VVDGLFTDENSK
+797 VVDGLFTDENSRI
-809 LLNEEFGDNN
+809 LNEEFGDNN
-819 QIILNGTDSD
+819 QILLD
-829 GTDANALLLQ
+829 GTDADGTDENRLLLQ
-839 NVDEGDGQIIFDGTN
+839 DVDEGDGQIVFDGTD
-854 SSGTDENG
+854 SSGTDVND
-862 HVIFTT
+862 HVVFTT

-899 IASGVAVIST
+899 IASGVAVISS

-914 KTYGQDITSLI
+914 KTYGTDITSLI

-947 GFGTSTYLE
+947 GFGTSTYLD

-962 HPAGFAVFGKVKIS
+962 HPAGFAIFGKVKIAS
-976 SSVSAA
+976 SISAA

-993 YYSNLGVTAP
+993 YYSDLNAVAP
-1003 EDKFSPILASTFEV
+1003 EDKFSPILASTFKV
-1017 LFDET
+1017 IFDEK
-1022 FQRRLGTNPQGNEVG
+1022 FQRRLGTNLHGNEVG

-1051 TFITDAILLNGTD
+1051 TLITDAILLDGTD

-1077 ETAFIRLDERIQIE
+1077 ETVFIRLGERIKIE
-1091 DETDTTATSPESF
+1091 DSTDTTATSPESF
-1104 IIQESGGDRIISEAG
+1104 VIQESGDRIISEAG

-1124 NLALDGTGDSGHVSP
+1124 NLTLNGSGDSGHLVS
-1139 TDAGGDI
+1139 TDVGGDI
-1146 LLDGTDSDGTDGGES
+1146 LLNGVDSDGTDDGES
-1161 LELEIA
+1161 LGLEIA

-1173 KFNLYAFT
+1173 KFNLYALT

-1231 NGLTLLGV
+1231 NGLTLLGL

-1244 SSTAIGLEKGTMT
+1244 SSTAIGLEKGTQKS
-1257 NGKLVVN
+1257 GRLLIN
-1264 FGEDRFGVIV
+1264 FGEDRFGIIV
-1274 GEGESFLMEDDPNN
+1274 DEGVSILMEDDPNN
-1288 NSHFRFDNILEY
+1288 NSHFSFNNILEY
-1300 TNDKIVLNGTD
+1300 SNDSIVLNGTD

-1318 DSIVLN
+1318 DNVVLN

-1332 ADADIIGESVLTYD
+1332 ADSDILGESDLSLDY
-1346 NITLSDIIRPDLIVL
+1346 ITLSDIIRPDLIVL
-1361 SHELPLGDD
+1361 SHDTQLGDD
-1370 RGTDYVFGS
+1370 RGTDHEIDS

-1385 DVVNA
+1385 APVA
-1390 ILLEESQASG
+1390 ILLEESQVSG

-1405 NETTASEHYGDKI
+1405 NETTAPEHYGDKI
-1418 VLEDKTGVGFNNK
+1418 VLENRTGVGFNNK

-1442 DGSNSGTIPFQNLTN
+1442 NGSSSGTVPFQNLTN
-1457 SNFEPFARASFVETT
+1457 SNFEPFARASFVEIT

-1481 DAFEVTNIQ
+1481 NAFEVTNIQ
-1490 LEDGHGGDG
+1490 LEDGVGDDG
-1499 DNLIYDGTNN
+1499 NNLVYDGTDPLGLYEGN
-1509 QQLCAGMP
+1509 P
-1517 IAMQSFFDTGV
+1517 IAMESFFDTGV

-1536 LNGTDGSSTNAGDR
+1536 LNGTDGSSTAAGDR
-1550 FRFELATDENI
+1550 LRFELATDENI
-1561 NDNYPAVADSGGVGG
+1561 DNISPVDFTTGAGG
-1576 FDTSRSIRFDSTAKT
+1576 FGRFDISRSLRFDSTAKT
-1591 FDAAA
+1591 FDATV

>member
-6 GDIDP
+6 SDIDP
-11 TGNLTSKISTLIDG
+11 TGNLTTKISTLIDG

-62 LILETETNSK
+62 LILETETIAK

-178 FRDEFMNAIPLT
+178 FRDEFMNAIPST
-190 LADGVSKRS
+190 LADGVSKRN

-214 EGHKIFFNMILGET
+214 EGHKIFFNMLLGEVPVVT
-228 PEVIYPNKYMVRASG
+228 YPNQYMVRASG

-254 APSASAD
+254 SPTASSV
-261 GDQAIGQ
+261 GDQAVSR
-268 KITGQTSGATAVVVS
+268 KITGLTSGASAVVVS
-283 SLSISEDAVSI
+283 AESITEDAVSI
-294 IEFELNRDSISTSD
+294 IEFELNRDSLSPNAS
-308 APFVRGETIQV
+308 FVRGETIRV

-330 TVNSIVSSVTVNERG
+330 TVNSIVSSVTINESG

-350 SEIFPLDTDE
+350 SEEIEIDTDA
-360 NIGNGEATARVG
+360 NIGNGKATARIG
-372 NINSGEVS
+372 DIKSGKVS
-380 GVVIDDAGTKYQVED
+380 GVVIDDAGTKYEVGD

-400 TTDSNTST
+400 VSDSNTST
-408 AAGFVSII
+408 AAGIVSVI

-443 EQEYL
+443 EQEFL
-448 IDIELETATQ
+448 VDLELETATQ
-458 ETDGQKLLLNGTDGD
+458 ELNGQKLLLDGTNVD
-473 SLHAGHSLI
+473 SLHAGHNLI

-533 TSNSGTSTKLFA
+533 TSTSGTGTSLLA
-545 TTDNIGAVGEV
+545 TTDNIGSSGEIE
-556 DITNAGFAYTAEPTS
+556 ITNSGFAYTADPAPK
-571 DFNANFVL
+571 FNANFVL

-585 FAANETLASSGHTG
+585 FAANETLTSSGHTG

-646 RMIFNAT
+646 RMIFDDT
-653 LSEEEFILTED
+653 LDEEEFILSEN
-664 GAQFIGLNATATDDE
+664 GADLFVTNATATDDE

-699 PDNVINFPIQL
+699 PEDFYNPPMQL
-710 ENGARD
+710 EDALATEGEGGEA
-716 GTNVGDRILNEDG
+716 ILNEDG
-729 IHNIVAE
+729 DNILSE
-736 VAESIGA
+736 TQEGLGA
-743 SSYQLERIIT
+743 TSYQLERIIT

-766 DSRLITNAAFDVI
+766 DSRLITNAAFD
-779 STSGEPT
+779 TAESGDHT
-786 GFFLLDGTDTT
+786 GFFLLDGTSTT

-819 QIILNGTDSD
+819 QIVLNGTDSD
-829 GTDANALLLQ
+829 GTDENALLLQ
-839 NVDEGDGQIIFDGTN
+839 NVDEGDGQIIFNGTD
-854 SSGTDENG
+854 SSGTDVND
-862 HVIFTT
+862 HVVFTT

-899 IASGVAVIST
+899 IASGVATISP
-909 TAETA
+909 TAETS

-938 QQFSYEIQA
+938 QQFSYEIEA
-947 GFGTSTYLE
+947 GFGTNSYLE

-962 HPAGFAVFGKVKIS
+962 HPAGFAVFGKVKIA
-976 SSVSAA
+976 SSVSVA
-982 ITNAGSSLGGG
+982 IANAGSSLGGG
-993 YYSNLGVTAP
+993 YYSNLGITAP
-1003 EDKFSPILASTFEV
+1003 ADKFSAILASTFEK
-1017 LFDET
+1017 LFDDS
-1022 FQRRLGTNPQGNEVG
+1022 FQRRLRTNPNGYEVG

-1064 SSSSDAGFFLREE
+1064 SSSSDAGSFLREE

-1091 DETDTTATSPESF
+1091 EATDTTATSPESF

-1124 NLALDGTGDSGHVSP
+1124 NLTLDGTGDSGHVSP
-1139 TDAGGDI
+1139 TGAGDDI

-1173 KFNLYAFT
+1173 KFSLFALT

-1209 LSIVSI
+1209 LSIVSTI
-1215 ISTKVNIP
+1215 NTKVNIP

-1231 NGLTLLGV
+1231 NGLILLGV

-1244 SSTAIGLEKGTMT
+1244 SSTVFGVETGLSR
-1257 NGKLVVN
+1257 NGKLILN
-1264 FGEDRFGVIV
+1264 SDEDSFGRLIDG
-1274 GEGESFLMEDDPNN
+1274 GENFLMEDDPNN

-1332 ADADIIGESVLTYD
+1332 ADSDIIGESVLTYD
-1346 NITLSDIIRPDLIVL
+1346 NITLSDIIRQDLIVL
-1361 SHELPLGDD
+1361 SHDEKLGIDHD
-1370 RGTDYVFGS
+1370 VDS
-1379 ANTRPS
+1379 ANTQPS
-1385 DVVNA
+1385 EPVA

-1405 NETTASEHYGDKI
+1405 NETTAPDHHGDKI

-1431 LIFESDRLEAE
+1431 LIIESTRLEAE
-1442 DGSNSGTIPFQNLTN
+1442 DAASSGTIPFQNLTN
-1457 SNFEPFARASFVETT
+1457 SNFEPFARSSFIQTT

-1481 DAFEVTNIQ
+1481 AAFEVTNIQ
-1490 LEDGHGGDG
+1490 LEDGFDG
-1499 DNLIYDGTNN
+1499 AGCNLVYDGIDTR
-1509 QQLCAGMP
+1509 QLYEGNT
-1517 IAMQSFFDTGV
+1517 IAMQTFFDISINYGD
-1528 SHGEGAVV
+1528 GAVV
-1536 LNGTDGSSTNAGDR
+1536 LNGTDGSSTDAGDR

-1561 NDNYPAVADSGGVGG
+1561 DNNLSPSTYQRRIPPAGG
-1576 FDTSRSIRFDSTAKT
+1576 FDSTLFLFSKNGSSLKTFDSTG
-1591 FDAAA
+1591 

>member
-6 GDIDP
+6 SDIDP
-11 TGNLTSKISTLIDG
+11 TGNLTTKISTLIDG

-62 LILETETNSK
+62 LILETETNFK
-72 VLDVDGNK
+72 VLDVDGNN
-80 IVLEVGAGTEGKFI
+80 IVLETGAGTEGKFI

-104 KATAKILSD
+104 KATAKILAD

-135 TITGGTSSSSAVVTR
+135 TITGGTSSSSAVVSR

-178 FRDEFMNAIPLT
+178 FRDEFMNAIPST
-190 LADGVSKRS
+190 LADGVSKRN

-228 PEVIYPNKYMVRASG
+228 PEILYPNQYMVRASG
-243 GNWGNKLIMRV
+243 GNWTNKLILRV
-254 APSASAD
+254 QASD
-261 GDQAIGQ
+261 NSVGQQAVSQQIKG
-268 KITGQTSGATAVVVS
+268 KTSGATAVVTS
-283 SLSISEDAVSI
+283 SLVTTESSASVV
-294 IEFELNRDSISTSD
+294 EFELNRASLSPNAS
-308 APFVRGETIQV
+308 FVRDEIIEVT
-319 VSNVTDTLMSF
+319 SNLTDSPMTF
-330 TVNSIVSSVTVNERG
+330 TVKSIVSSIAVNESG
-345 ALYGA
+345 ALYSVGETF
-350 SEIFPLDTDE
+350 SFDT
-360 NIGNGEATARVG
+360 NTSIGNGLAEGKIGT
-372 NINSGEVS
+372 INFGIVD
-380 GVVIDDAGTKYQVED
+380 GVVIDDAGTNYEVGD

-400 TTDSNTST
+400 ANSVDTNVKS
-408 AAGFVSII
+408 AAGFVSAI
-416 DGSIVIN
+416 DGFLTLN
-423 GTDKYSTDGGD
+423 GTNKVSKDSGD
-434 FLVFEDATT
+434 FLVFEDGT
-443 EQEYL
+443 EDVLVEF
-448 IDIELETATQ
+448 EVGLETAT
-458 ETDGQKLLLNGTDGD
+458 TGVNGDTLLLNGTDSSSTNANDNVLSNLRAPTDFSGQ
-473 SLHAGHSLI
+473 
-482 LETTFVG
+482 
-489 EDTYGT
+489 
-495 VGGDQIAIEEG
+495 QIAIEEG
-506 TDYTGGIT
+506 TDFSGGIKEIT
-514 KIFLTSGGSGY
+514 LTTGGSGY
-525 NKLPTVTV
+525 SKLPVVTV
-533 TSNSGTSTKLFA
+533 TSGSGTNTKLLA
-545 TTDNIGAVGEV
+545 TTSNIGSIGE
-556 DITNAGFAYTAEPTS
+556 IELTNPGFNYTSAPEIK
-571 DFNANFVL
+571 FNANFVL

-585 FAANETLASSGHTG
+585 FAAAETLTSSGHVG
-599 TIVSFDDTTNVLKT
+599 KIVSFDSSTNVLKT

-635 SLRVGGDNLDT
+635 SLRVGGDSTNT
-646 RMIFNAT
+646 RMVFDNT
-653 LSEEEFILTED
+653 LDEEEFILTED
-664 GAQFIGLNATATDDE
+664 GVQFIGLDASATDDE
-679 YLVLDDG
+679 YLVLEDG
-686 TGETAGSAIVLES
+686 TGETAGSAIVLE
-699 PDNVINFPIQL
+699 FPGTSSIQ
-710 ENGARD
+710 
-716 GTNVGDRILNEDG
+716 
-729 IHNIVAE
+729 
-736 VAESIGA
+736 
-743 SSYQLERIIT
+743 QKRIIT
-753 EESTQLPSAIQDG
+753 EASTQLPSAIQDG
-766 DSRLITNAAFDVI
+766 DSRLITDASFPYFFP
-779 STSGEPT
+779 TSESGDPT
-786 GFFLLDGTDTT
+786 GFFLLEGTSTT

-829 GTDANALLLQ
+829 GTDENALLLQ
-839 NVDEGDGQIIFDGTN
+839 NVDEGDGQVILDGTN
-854 SSGTDENG
+854 SSATNAGDHALQENDD
-862 HVIFTT
+862 
-868 IDFFEDATGINP
+868 IDFFEDATKINP

-892 AKIAKAN
+892 AKVTKAN
-899 IASGVAVIST
+899 IASGVASISP

-938 QQFSYEIQA
+938 QQFSYEVQV
-947 GFGTSTYLE
+947 GSGLNSYLE

-962 HPAGFAVFGKVKIS
+962 HPAGFAIFGKVKIA

-993 YYSNLGVTAP
+993 YYSDLSTVAP
-1003 EDKFSPILASTFEV
+1003 DDKFSPILASTFEV

-1022 FQRRLGTNPQGNEVG
+1022 FQRRLGTNPQGNDVG

-1051 TFITDAILLNGTD
+1051 TFITDAILLDGTD
-1064 SSSSDAGFFLREE
+1064 SSSSDAGSFLREE

-1091 DETDTTATSPESF
+1091 EATDTTATSPESF
-1104 IIQESGGDRIISEAG
+1104 IIQESGDRIISEAG

-1146 LLDGTDSDGTDGGES
+1146 LLDGTDSDGTDYESS

-1173 KFNLYAFT
+1173 KFNLFALT

-1223 LATPRHAN
+1223 LATPRRAN

-1244 SSTAIGLEKGTMT
+1244 SSTALGLEKGTQT
-1257 NGKLVVN
+1257 NGKLAIN
-1264 FGEDRFGVIV
+1264 FSQDRFGFLVD
-1274 GEGESFLMEDDPNN
+1274 EGENFLMEDDPNN
-1288 NSHFRFDNILEY
+1288 NSHFRFTNILEY
-1300 TNDKIVLNGTD
+1300 NFDDIVLNGTD

-1318 DSIVLN
+1318 DNILLD
-1324 GTDENSSN
+1324 GTDENSS
-1332 ADADIIGESVLTYD
+1332 DAGSILNGESVLTYD

-1361 SHELPLGDD
+1361 SHDSQLGDD
-1370 RGTDYVFGS
+1370 RGQDHEVDS

-1385 DVVNA
+1385 EPVA
-1390 ILLEESQASG
+1390 ILLEESQVSG

-1418 VLEDKTGVGFNNK
+1418 VLENKTGVGFNNK

-1442 DGSNSGTIPFQNLTN
+1442 DGSSNGTVPFQNLTN
-1457 SNFEPFARASFVETT
+1457 SNFEPFVRGSFIQTDQ
-1472 EYGAIDLED
+1472 YGAITLED
-1481 DAFEVTNIQ
+1481 TV
-1490 LEDGHGGDG
+1490 GDG
-1499 DNLIYDGTNN
+1499 
-1509 QQLCAGMP
+1509 
-1517 IAMQSFFDTGV
+1517 
-1528 SHGEGAVV
+1528 AVI
-1536 LNGTDGSSTNAGDR
+1536 LNGTDGSSTDAGDR
-1550 FRFELATDENI
+1550 IRFELATDDNI
-1561 NDNYPAVADSGGVGG
+1561 NNNYPLISSQSTDIGG
-1576 FDTSRSIRFDSTAKT
+1576 FDVSRSIRFSSSVKT
-1591 FDAAA
+1591 FDANVTVVA

>member
-1 MAPFD
+1 MATFD
-6 GDIDP
+6 SDSEP
-11 TGNLTSKISTLIDG
+11 TGNLTTRISTLIDG
-25 QLPDFIQA
+25 QLPEFIQS
-33 DHPIFSVFL
+33 DHPLFSVFL

-62 LILETETNSK
+62 LLLEIETESN

-113 DLGNTTTPRIF
+113 DLSNATTPRIF

-135 TITGGTSSSSAVVTR
+135 TITGGTSASSAVVTR

-163 AYADIDNTIYDFLDQ
+163 SYADIDNTIYDFLDQ
-178 FRDEFMNAIPLT
+178 FREEFMNAIPST
-190 LADGVSKRS
+190 LADGVSKRN

-228 PEVIYPNKYMVRASG
+228 PEIIYPNKYMVRASG
-243 GNWGNKLIMRV
+243 GNWGNKLIIRV
-254 APSASAD
+254 APSASSV
-261 GDQAIGQ
+261 GDQAIGRTV
-268 KITGQTSGATAVVVS
+268 TGLTSGATAVVVS

-294 IEFELNRDSISTSD
+294 IEFELNRDSLSPD
-308 APFVRGETIQV
+308 ASFVRGEIIQV
-319 VSNVTDTLMSF
+319 VSNVTDTTMSF
-330 TVNSIVSSVTVNERG
+330 TVNSIVSSVTVNESG
-345 ALYGA
+345 ALYGT
-350 SEIFPLDTDE
+350 SELFSLDTDD

-372 NINSGEVS
+372 NIDAGEVS
-380 GVVIDDAGTKYQVED
+380 GVIVDDAGTKYEVGD

-408 AAGFVSII
+408 ATGFVSII
-416 DGSIVIN
+416 DGSIALN
-423 GTDKYSTDGGD
+423 GTDRHSTDGGD
-434 FLVFEDATT
+434 FLVFENATT

-448 IDIELETATQ
+448 INTELETAT
-458 ETDGQKLLLNGTDGD
+458 EGAVGQKLLLNGTDSD

-482 LETTFVG
+482 SETTFVG

-495 VGGDQIAIEEG
+495 VGGDQFAIEEG
-506 TDYTGGIT
+506 TDSTGGIS
-514 KIFLTSGGSGY
+514 KIFLTNGGSGY
-525 NKLPTVTV
+525 NKLPVVTV
-533 TSNSGTSTKLFA
+533 TSTSGTSTKLFA
-545 TTDNIGAVGEV
+545 TTNNIGAVGEV
-556 DITNAGFAYTAEPTS
+556 EITNAGFAYTAEPTPQ
-571 DFNANFVL
+571 FNANFVL

-585 FAANETLASSGHTG
+585 FAAFETLASSGHTG

-646 RMIFNAT
+646 RMIFDDT
-653 LSEEEFILTED
+653 LDEEEFILTED
-664 GAQFIGLNATATDDE
+664 AAQFIGLNATATDDE
-679 YLVLDDG
+679 YIVLDDG

-699 PDNVINFPIQL
+699 PDNLYNPPMQL
-710 ENGARD
+710 EDAARD
-716 GTNVGDRILNEDG
+716 GTDIGDGIQTEDG
-729 IHNIVAE
+729 SSIIVN
-736 VAESIGA
+736 ESTESLGA
-743 SSYQLERIIT
+743 TSYQLERILT
-753 EESTQLPSAIQDG
+753 EKSTRLPSQLQNSNG
-766 DSRLITNAAFDVI
+766 RLITNAAFDTI
-779 STSGEPT
+779 GSGDHT
-786 GFFLLDGTDTT
+786 GFTLLEGTDTT

-809 LLNEEFGDNN
+809 LLNEEFGDSN
-819 QIILNGTDSD
+819 QLLLDGTDSD
-829 GTDANALLLQ
+829 ATDENALLLQ
-839 NVDEGDGQIIFDGTN
+839 DVDEGDGQIVFDGTD
-854 SSGTDENG
+854 SSGTDVND
-862 HVIFTT
+862 HVVFTT

-899 IASGVAVIST
+899 IASGVAVISS

-914 KTYGQDITSLI
+914 KTYGTDITSLI

-947 GFGTSTYLE
+947 GFGTSTYLD

-962 HPAGFAVFGKVKIS
+962 HPAGFAIFGKVKIAS
-976 SSVSAA
+976 SISAA

-993 YYSNLGVTAP
+993 YYSDLNAVAP
-1003 EDKFSPILASTFEV
+1003 EDKFSPILASTFKV
-1017 LFDET
+1017 IFDEK
-1022 FQRRLGTNPQGNEVG
+1022 FQRRLGTNLHGNEVG

-1051 TFITDAILLNGTD
+1051 TLITDAILLDGTD

-1077 ETAFIRLDERIQIE
+1077 ETVFIRLGERIKIE
-1091 DETDTTATSPESF
+1091 DSTDTTATSPESF
-1104 IIQESGGDRIISEAG
+1104 VIQESGDRIISEAG

-1124 NLALDGTGDSGHVSP
+1124 NLTLNGSGDSGHLVS
-1139 TDAGGDI
+1139 TDVGGDI
-1146 LLDGTDSDGTDGGES
+1146 LLNGVDSDGTDDGES
-1161 LELEIA
+1161 LGLEIA

-1173 KFNLYAFT
+1173 KFNLYALT

-1231 NGLTLLGV
+1231 NGLTLLGL

-1244 SSTAIGLEKGTMT
+1244 SSTVIGLEKGTQKS
-1257 NGKLVVN
+1257 GRLVIN
-1264 FGEDRFGVIV
+1264 FGEDRFGIIV
-1274 GEGESFLMEDDPNN
+1274 DEGVSILMEDDPNN
-1288 NSHFRFDNILEY
+1288 HSHFAFNNILEY
-1300 TNDKIVLNGTD
+1300 SNDSIVLNGTD

-1318 DSIVLN
+1318 DNVVLN

-1332 ADADIIGESVLTYD
+1332 ADSDILGESDLSLDY
-1346 NITLSDIIRPDLIVL
+1346 ITLSDIIRPDLIVL
-1361 SHELPLGDD
+1361 SHDTQLGDD
-1370 RGTDYVFGS
+1370 RGTDHEIDS

-1385 DVVNA
+1385 APVA
-1390 ILLEESQASG
+1390 ILLEESQVSG

-1405 NETTASEHYGDKI
+1405 NETTAPEHYGDKI
-1418 VLEDKTGVGFNNK
+1418 VLENRTGVGFNNK

-1442 DGSNSGTIPFQNLTN
+1442 NGSSSGTVPFQNLTN
-1457 SNFEPFARASFVETT
+1457 SNFEPFARASFVEIT

-1481 DAFEVTNIQ
+1481 NAFEVTNIQ
-1490 LEDGHGGDG
+1490 LEDGVGDDG
-1499 DNLIYDGTNN
+1499 NNLVYDGTDPLGLYEGN
-1509 QQLCAGMP
+1509 P
-1517 IAMQSFFDTGV
+1517 IAMESFFDTGV

-1536 LNGTDGSSTNAGDR
+1536 LNGTDGSSTAAGDR
-1550 FRFELATDENI
+1550 LRFELATDENI
-1561 NDNYPAVADSGGVGG
+1561 DNISPVDFTTGAGG
-1576 FDTSRSIRFDSTAKT
+1576 FGRFDISRSLRFDSTAKT
-1591 FDAAA
+1591 FDATV

>member
-1 MAPFD
+1 
-6 GDIDP
+6 
-11 TGNLTSKISTLIDG
+11 
-25 QLPDFIQA
+25 
-33 DHPIFSVFL
+33 
-42 KQYYEYLEA
+42 
-51 AELRV
+51 
-56 TVNIDN
+56 
-62 LILETETNSK
+62 
-72 VLDVDGNK
+72 
-80 IVLEVGAGTEGKFI
+80 
-94 VGETITGGTS
+94 
-104 KATAKILSD
+104 
-113 DLGNTTTPRIF
+113 
-124 ITSQQKFVTGE
+124 
-135 TITGGTSSSSAVVTR
+135 
-150 YRANPVQTIQQLL
+150 
-163 AYADIDNTIYDFLDQ
+163 
-178 FRDEFMNAIPLT
+178 MNAIPLA

-214 EGHKIFFNMILGET
+214 EGHKIFFNMLLGEV
-228 PEVIYPNKYMVRASG
+228 PVITYPNQYMVRASG

-254 APSASAD
+254 SPTASSV
-261 GDQAIGQ
+261 GDQAVSR
-268 KITGQTSGATAVVVS
+268 KITGLTSGASAVVVS
-283 SLSISEDAVSI
+283 AASITENAVSI
-294 IEFELNRDSISTSD
+294 IEFELNRDSLSPNAS
-308 APFVRGETIQV
+308 FVRGETIRV
-319 VSNVTDTLMSF
+319 VSNVTDTLMLF
-330 TVNSIVSSVTVNERG
+330 TVNSIVSSVTIDESG

-350 SEIFPLDTDE
+350 AEEIEIDTDA
-360 NIGNGEATARVG
+360 NIGNGKATARIG
-372 NINSGEVS
+372 NIKSGKVS
-380 GVVIDDAGTKYQVED
+380 GVVIDDAGTKYEVGD

-400 TTDSNTST
+400 VSDSNTST
-408 AAGFVSII
+408 AAGIVSVI

-458 ETDGQKLLLNGTDGD
+458 ELNGQKLLLNGTDGD
-473 SLHAGHSLI
+473 SNHAGHNFI

-489 EDTYGT
+489 LDTYGT

-533 TSNSGTSTKLFA
+533 TSTSGTGTSLLA
-545 TTDNIGAVGEV
+545 TTDNIGSSGEIE
-556 DITNAGFAYTAEPTS
+556 ITNSGFAYTADPTPK
-571 DFNANFVL
+571 FNANFVL

-646 RMIFNAT
+646 RMIFNNT
-653 LSEEEFILTED
+653 LDEEEFILTED
-664 GAQFIGLNATATDDE
+664 GAQLIGLNATATDDE

-699 PDNVINFPIQL
+699 PDNTFFPPLLMESAVNDIAGHGYEIADESGNGDVIL
-710 ENGARD
+710 METG
-716 GTNVGDRILNEDG
+716 VSL
-729 IHNIVAE
+729 
-736 VAESIGA
+736 GA

-766 DSRLITNAAFDVI
+766 DSRLITNAAFD
-779 STSGEPT
+779 TAEFGDHT

-809 LLNEEFGDNN
+809 LLNEEFGDTN

-829 GTDANALLLQ
+829 GTDENALLLQ
-839 NVDEGDGQIIFDGTN
+839 NVDEGDGQIIFDGTD
-854 SSGTDENG
+854 SSGTDVND
-862 HVIFTT
+862 HVVFTT

-899 IASGVAVIST
+899 IASGVASISP
-909 TAETA
+909 TAETS

-938 QQFSYEIQA
+938 QQFSYEIEA
-947 GFGTSTYLE
+947 GFGTNSYLE

-962 HPAGFAVFGKVKIS
+962 HPAGFAVFGKVKIA
-976 SSVSAA
+976 SSVSVA
-982 ITNAGSSLGGG
+982 IANAGSSLGGG
-993 YYSNLGVTAP
+993 YYSNLGITAP
-1003 EDKFSPILASTFEV
+1003 ADKFSAILASTFEK
-1017 LFDET
+1017 LFDDS
-1022 FQRRLGTNPQGNEVG
+1022 FQRRLRTNPNGYEVG

-1077 ETAFIRLDERIQIE
+1077 ETVFIRLDERIQIE
-1091 DETDTTATSPESF
+1091 EATDTTATSPESF
-1104 IIQESGGDRIISEAG
+1104 IIQESGDRIISETG

-1139 TDAGGDI
+1139 TGAGDDI

-1173 KFNLYAFT
+1173 KFSLFALT

-1209 LSIVSI
+1209 LSIVSTI
-1215 ISTKVNIP
+1215 NTKVNIP

-1231 NGLTLLGV
+1231 NGLILLGV

-1244 SSTAIGLEKGTMT
+1244 SSTVFGVETGLSR
-1257 NGKLVVN
+1257 NGKLILN
-1264 FGEDRFGVIV
+1264 SDEDSFGRLIDG
-1274 GEGESFLMEDDPNN
+1274 GENFLMEDDPNN

-1332 ADADIIGESVLTYD
+1332 ADSDIIGESVLTYD
-1346 NITLSDIIRPDLIVL
+1346 NTTLSDIIRPDLIVL
-1361 SHELPLGDD
+1361 SHDEKLGIDHD
-1370 RGTDYVFGS
+1370 VDS

-1385 DVVNA
+1385 EPVA

-1405 NETTASEHYGDKI
+1405 NETTAPDHHGDKI

-1431 LIFESDRLEAE
+1431 LIIESTRLEAE
-1442 DGSNSGTIPFQNLTN
+1442 DAASSGTIPFQNLTN
-1457 SNFEPFARASFVETT
+1457 SNFEPFTRSSFIQTT

-1481 DAFEVTNIQ
+1481 AAFEVTNIQ
-1490 LEDGHGGDG
+1490 LEDGFDG
-1499 DNLIYDGTNN
+1499 AGCNLVYDGIDTR
-1509 QQLCAGMP
+1509 QLYEGNT
-1517 IAMQSFFDTGV
+1517 IAMQTFFDISINYGD
-1528 SHGEGAVV
+1528 GAVV
-1536 LNGTDGSSTNAGDR
+1536 LNGTDGSSTDAGDR

-1561 NDNYPAVADSGGVGG
+1561 DNNLSPSTYQRRIPPAGG
-1576 FDTSRSIRFDSTAKT
+1576 FDSTLFLFSKNGSSLKTFDSTG
-1591 FDAAA
+1591 

>member
-1 MAPFD
+1 
-6 GDIDP
+6 
-11 TGNLTSKISTLIDG
+11 
-25 QLPDFIQA
+25 
-33 DHPIFSVFL
+33 
-42 KQYYEYLEA
+42 
-51 AELRV
+51 
-56 TVNIDN
+56 
-62 LILETETNSK
+62 
-72 VLDVDGNK
+72 
-80 IVLEVGAGTEGKFI
+80 
-94 VGETITGGTS
+94 
-104 KATAKILSD
+104 
-113 DLGNTTTPRIF
+113 
-124 ITSQQKFVTGE
+124 
-135 TITGGTSSSSAVVTR
+135 
-150 YRANPVQTIQQLL
+150 
-163 AYADIDNTIYDFLDQ
+163 
-178 FRDEFMNAIPLT
+178 
-190 LADGVSKRS
+190 
-199 LVKNIRELYR
+199 
-209 AKGTS
+209 
-214 EGHKIFFNMILGET
+214 MI
-228 PEVIYPNKYMVRASG
+228 
-243 GNWGNKLIMRV
+243 
-254 APSASAD
+254 
-261 GDQAIGQ
+261 
-268 KITGQTSGATAVVVS
+268 
-283 SLSISEDAVSI
+283 
-294 IEFELNRDSISTSD
+294 
-308 APFVRGETIQV
+308 
-319 VSNVTDTLMSF
+319 
-330 TVNSIVSSVTVNERG
+330 
-345 ALYGA
+345 
-350 SEIFPLDTDE
+350 
-360 NIGNGEATARVG
+360 
-372 NINSGEVS
+372 
-380 GVVIDDAGTKYQVED
+380 
-395 VLTFT
+395 
-400 TTDSNTST
+400 
-408 AAGFVSII
+408 
-416 DGSIVIN
+416 
-423 GTDKYSTDGGD
+423 
-434 FLVFEDATT
+434 
-443 EQEYL
+443 
-448 IDIELETATQ
+448 
-458 ETDGQKLLLNGTDGD
+458 
-473 SLHAGHSLI
+473 
-482 LETTFVG
+482 
-489 EDTYGT
+489 
-495 VGGDQIAIEEG
+495 
-506 TDYTGGIT
+506 
-514 KIFLTSGGSGY
+514 
-525 NKLPTVTV
+525 
-533 TSNSGTSTKLFA
+533 
-545 TTDNIGAVGEV
+545 
-556 DITNAGFAYTAEPTS
+556 
-571 DFNANFVL
+571 
-579 KDITGT
+579 
-585 FAANETLASSGHTG
+585 
-599 TIVSFDDTTNVLKT
+599 FDDT
-613 SFDNVVRSELEVA
+613 
-626 DEEGITLED
+626 
-635 SLRVGGDNLDT
+635 LD
-646 RMIFNAT
+646 
-653 LSEEEFILTED
+653 EEEFILTED

-686 TGETAGSAIVLES
+686 TGETSGSAIVLES
-699 PDNVINFPIQL
+699 PDSTFFPSIL
-710 ENGARD
+710 METASSD
-716 GTNVGDRILNEDG
+716 GGSHGDEIANEDG
-729 IHNIVAE
+729 SGDVLLLE
-736 VAESIGA
+736 TSVSLGA

-766 DSRLITNAAFDVI
+766 DSRLITNAAFATL
-779 STSGEPT
+779 SENGEPT
-786 GFFLLDGTDTT
+786 GFFLLDGTSTT

-839 NVDEGDGQIIFDGTN
+839 NVDEGDGQIIFDGTD
-854 SSGTDENG
+854 SSGTDVND
-862 HVIFTT
+862 HVVFTT

-892 AKIAKAN
+892 AKVTKAN
-899 IASGVAVIST
+899 IASGVASISP

-962 HPAGFAVFGKVKIS
+962 HPAGFAIFGKVKIA
-976 SSVSAA
+976 SSVSVA

-993 YYSNLGVTAP
+993 YYSDLSAVAP

-1022 FQRRLGTNPQGNEVG
+1022 FQRRLGTNPNGNEVG

-1051 TFITDAILLNGTD
+1051 TLITDAILLDGTD
-1064 SSSSDAGFFLREE
+1064 SSSSDAGSFLREE

-1091 DETDTTATSPESF
+1091 EATDTTATSPESF
-1104 IIQESGGDRIISEAG
+1104 IIQESGDRIISEAG

-1146 LLDGTDSDGTDGGES
+1146 LLDGTDSDGTDYESS

-1173 KFNLYAFT
+1173 KFNLFAAT

-1223 LATPRHAN
+1223 LATPRRAN

-1244 SSTAIGLEKGTMT
+1244 SSTALGLEKGTLT
-1257 NGKLVVN
+1257 NGRLVLN
-1264 FGEDRFGVIV
+1264 FGEDRFGIIV
-1274 GEGESFLMEDDPNN
+1274 DEGEGLLMEDDPNN

-1332 ADADIIGESVLTYD
+1332 ADSDLIGESVLTYD

-1361 SHELPLGDD
+1361 SHDEKLGIDHD
-1370 RGTDYVFGS
+1370 VDS

-1385 DVVNA
+1385 EPVA

-1405 NETTASEHYGDKI
+1405 NETTAPDHHGDKI

-1431 LIFESDRLEAE
+1431 LIVESTRLEAE
-1442 DGSNSGTIPFQNLTN
+1442 SGSSSGTVPFQNLTN

-1509 QQLCAGMP
+1509 QQLYAGMP

-1561 NDNYPAVADSGGVGG
+1561 DNNYHAIADSGGAGG
-1576 FDTSRSIRFDSTAKT
+1576 FDASRSIRFSSTAKT

>member
-1 MAPFD
+1 MATFD
-6 GDIDP
+6 SDIDS
-11 TGNLTSKISTLIDG
+11 TGNLTTKISTLIDG
-25 QLPDFIQA
+25 QLPEFIQS

-42 KQYYEYLEA
+42 KHYYEYLEA

-72 VLDVDGNK
+72 VLYVDGNK
-80 IVLEVGAGTEGKFI
+80 IVLEVGAGTEGKFV

-104 KATAKILSD
+104 KATAKILVD
-113 DLGNTTTPRIF
+113 DLGNNTTPRIF
-124 ITSQQKFVTGE
+124 ITSQQKFITGE
-135 TITGGTSSSSAVVTR
+135 TVTGGTSSSSAVVTR

-163 AYADIDNTIYDFLDQ
+163 SYADIDNTIYDFLDQ

-243 GNWGNKLIMRV
+243 GNWGNRLIMRV

-261 GDQAIGQ
+261 GDQAIG
-268 KITGQTSGATAVVVS
+268 KTITGLTSGASAVVVS
-283 SLSISEDAVSI
+283 SLSLSESSISIV
-294 IEFELNRDSISTSD
+294 EFELNRDSLSPNAS
-308 APFVRGETIQV
+308 FVRGETIQV

-330 TVNSIVSSVTVNERG
+330 TVNSIVSSVTVDESG

-350 SEIFPLDTDE
+350 AESIEIDTDE
-360 NIGNGEATARVG
+360 NIGNGQATSRIG
-372 NINSGEVS
+372 SIDIGEVS
-380 GVVIDDAGTKYQVED
+380 GVVVDDAGTKYEVGD
-395 VLTFT
+395 VLTFAVS
-400 TTDSNTST
+400 DSNTST
-408 AAGFVSII
+408 ATGFVSII
-416 DGSIVIN
+416 DGSIALN

-448 IDIELETATQ
+448 INTELETAT
-458 ETDGQKLLLNGTDGD
+458 TGSNGDNLLLNGTDGD
-473 SLHAGHSLI
+473 LLHAGHSLI

-506 TDYTGGIT
+506 TDYTGGIS
-514 KIFLTSGGSGY
+514 KIFLTNGGSGY
-525 NKLPTVTV
+525 RKLPTVTV
-533 TSNSGTSTKLFA
+533 TSTSGTATSLLA
-545 TTDNIGAVGEV
+545 TTDNIGSVGEV
-556 DITNAGFAYTAEPTS
+556 EMTNAGFAYTADPAPK
-571 DFNANFVL
+571 FNANFVL

-585 FAANETLASSGHTG
+585 FAAFETLTSSGHTG

-613 SFDNVVRSELEVA
+613 SFDNVVRSELEVS

-635 SLRVGGDNLDT
+635 GVRVGGDNLDT
-646 RMIFNAT
+646 RMIFDDT
-653 LSEEEFILTED
+653 LDEEEFILTED

-679 YLVLDDG
+679 YIVLDDG

-716 GTNVGDRILNEDG
+716 GNKHILNEDG
-729 IHNIVAE
+729 ISIIVAE
-736 VAESIGA
+736 QPESIGA
-743 SSYQLERIIT
+743 TSYQLERILT
-753 EESTQLPSAIQDG
+753 ETSTQLPSQLQNSN
-766 DSRLITNAAFDVI
+766 SRLLTNAAFD
-779 STSGEPT
+779 TLESGDPT
-786 GFFLLDGTDTT
+786 GFFLLEGTNTT

-809 LLNEEFGDNN
+809 ILNEEFGDNN
-819 QIILNGTDSD
+819 QIVLD
-829 GTDANALLLQ
+829 GTDADGTDENALLLQ
-839 NVDEGDGQIIFDGTN
+839 NVDEGDGQIVFDGTD
-854 SSGTDENG
+854 SDGTDVND
-862 HVIFTT
+862 HVVFTT

-899 IASGVAVIST
+899 IASGVATISP
-909 TAETA
+909 TAETG

-947 GFGTSTYLE
+947 GFGTNTYLD

-993 YYSNLGVTAP
+993 WYSDLNTVAP
-1003 EDKFSPILASTFEV
+1003 DDRFSPILASTFEV

-1022 FQRRLGTNPQGNEVG
+1022 FQRRLGTNPNGNEVG

-1051 TFITDAILLNGTD
+1051 TFITDAILLDGTD
-1064 SSSSDAGFFLREE
+1064 ASASDAGFFLREE

-1091 DETDTTATSPESF
+1091 EATDTTATSPESF

-1124 NLALDGTGDSGHVSP
+1124 NITLNGSGDSGHLVS

-1146 LLDGTDSDGTDGGES
+1146 LLDGTDSDGTNYEES

-1173 KFNLYAFT
+1173 KFNLYALT

-1244 SSTAIGLEKGTMT
+1244 SSTAIGVEKGTLT
-1257 NGKLVVN
+1257 NGKLVIN
-1264 FGEDRFGVIV
+1264 FGEDRFGIIV
-1274 GEGESFLMEDDPNN
+1274 DEGVSILLEDDVNN

-1300 TNDKIVLNGTD
+1300 TNDNIVLNGTD
-1311 GSSTNAG
+1311 GSSTNA
-1318 DSIVLN
+1318 DDNIILN
-1324 GTDENSSN
+1324 GTDEISSN
-1332 ADADIIGESVLTYD
+1332 ADSDMIGESVLTYN

-1361 SHELPLGDD
+1361 SHDTQLG
-1370 RGTDYVFGS
+1370 GTDHEIDS

-1385 DVVNA
+1385 APVA
-1390 ILLEESQASG
+1390 ILLEESQETG

-1431 LIFESDRLEAE
+1431 LIFESTRIQAE

-1457 SNFEPFARASFVETT
+1457 SNFEPFTRASFVETT
-1472 EYGAIDLED
+1472 KYGAIDLED

-1490 LEDGHGGDG
+1490 LEDGGGNAG
-1499 DNLIYDGTNN
+1499 FNLIYDGTNN
-1509 QQLCAGMP
+1509 QQLYEGNT
-1517 IAMQSFFDTGV
+1517 IAMEQFFDTGV
-1528 SHGEGAVV
+1528 SHGQGAVI
-1536 LNGTDGSSTNAGDR
+1536 LNGTDGSSTDAGDR

-1561 NDNYPAVADSGGVGG
+1561 NDNYPAVADSGGFGG
-1576 FDTSRSIRFDSTAKT
+1576 FDVSRSIRWDSTAKS